1 MMMLS
6 EYFAAMLMS
15 WLIITT
21 IIPLRTDCFFS
32 RRMTSIWCLMS
43 RLAVGS
49 SSRSTSG
56 CCANPRASM
65 TLWCCPAD
73 SSLNGRIARSE
84 MSIISSASSTIF
96 MSSCRVFHFLCGFLP
111 IRTVSTT
118 DIGKLSPE
126 VYGTYPIFFASSLA
140 LYPDTSFSSISTVP
154 LVGDRSLL
162 RQCIR
167 VVLPAPL
174 GPMTDMSWG
183 LHISRSIPFRMSVS
197 RV

>member
-1 MMMLS
+1 
-6 EYFAAMLMS
+6 
-15 WLIITT
+15 
-21 IIPLRTDCFFS
+21 
-32 RRMTSIWCLMS
+32 
-43 RLAVGS
+43 
-49 SSRSTSG
+49 
-56 CCANPRASM
+56 
-65 TLWCCPAD
+65 
-73 SSLNGRIARSE
+73 

-140 LYPDTSFSSISTVP
+140 LYPDTSLSSISTVP